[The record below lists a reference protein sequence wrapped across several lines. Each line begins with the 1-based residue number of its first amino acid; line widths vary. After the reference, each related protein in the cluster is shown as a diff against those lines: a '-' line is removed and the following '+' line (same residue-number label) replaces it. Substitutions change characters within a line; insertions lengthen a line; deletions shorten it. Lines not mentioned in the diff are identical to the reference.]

1 MTLIA
6 TGYSIGAQGTVKPR
20 IGGVSDFRASA
31 CLKKFLDR

>member
-20 IGGVSDFRASA
+20 IGAVSGFRA
-31 CLKKFLDR
+31 LFV